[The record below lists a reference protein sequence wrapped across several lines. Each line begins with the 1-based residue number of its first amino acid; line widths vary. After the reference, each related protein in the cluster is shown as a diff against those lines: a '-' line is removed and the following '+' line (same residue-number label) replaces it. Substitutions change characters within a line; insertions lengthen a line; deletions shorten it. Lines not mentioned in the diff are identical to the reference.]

1 MIAASIGIGSCTLA
15 ARRGQRGREQTV
27 SRPTSRRS
35 GGFVPLLVVGVIA
48 FVLWSVFARPAAAPQ
63 NATATVAARVVA
75 ATEAADP
82 ALAGEAPAVAAV
94 AEVAPTESASAAS
107 DAPAQSPTSTPKPA
121 RPTATPTRA
130 PPAQIDGLPVITLD
144 DLPPEALE
152 TLALIESDGP
162 FPFSK
167 DGSTFQ
173 NRERLLPR
181 QANGYYRE
189 YTVITPGED
198 DRGARRIIGGD
209 DGELYYTDDHYA
221 SFARIWQP

>member
-1 MIAASIGIGSCTLA
+1 M
-15 ARRGQRGREQTV
+15 

-48 FVLWSVFARPAAAPQ
+48 FVLWSLFARPAAAPQ
-63 NATATVAARVVA
+63 GAAATVAA
-75 ATEAADP
+75 P
-82 ALAGEAPAVAAV
+82 AAV
-94 AEVAPTESASAAS
+94 AESATDTPAASDAPAAAAESAPTEDTPAAS

-121 RPTATPTRA
+121 RATATPTRA
-130 PPAQIDGLPVITLD
+130 PPAEIDGLPTVTLD
-144 DLPPEALE
+144 ELPPEALE

-173 NRERLLPR
+173 NREQLLPR
-181 QANGYYRE
+181 KASGYYRE

-198 DRGARRIIGGD
+198 DRGARRVVGGEE
-209 DGELYYTDDHYA
+209 GELYYTDDHYA

>member
-1 MIAASIGIGSCTLA
+1 M
-15 ARRGQRGREQTV
+15 

-48 FVLWSVFARPAAAPQ
+48 FVLWSLFARPAAAPQ
-63 NATATVAARVVA
+63 GAAATVAA
-75 ATEAADP
+75 P
-82 ALAGEAPAVAAV
+82 AAV
-94 AEVAPTESASAAS
+94 AESATDTPAAS

-121 RPTATPTRA
+121 RATATPTRA
-130 PPAQIDGLPVITLD
+130 PPAEIDGLPTVTLD
-144 DLPPEALE
+144 ELPPEALE

-173 NRERLLPR
+173 NREQLLPR
-181 QANGYYRE
+181 KASGYYRE

-198 DRGARRIIGGD
+198 DRGARRVVGGEE
-209 DGELYYTDDHYA
+209 GELYYTDDHYA

>member
-1 MIAASIGIGSCTLA
+1 M
-15 ARRGQRGREQTV
+15 

-48 FVLWSVFARPAAAPQ
+48 FVLWSMFARPAAAPQ
-63 NATATVAARVVA
+63 GATATVAA
-75 ATEAADP
+75 
-82 ALAGEAPAVAAV
+82 AVAAETV
-94 AEVAPTESASAAS
+94 VEESAPAATDAGPAS
-107 DAPAQSPTSTPKPA
+107 DAPAAAAAAESASTEAAPAVSDAPAKRPTNTPKPA

-130 PPAQIDGLPVITLD
+130 PPAQIDGLPVITLEE
-144 DLPPEALE
+144 LPRQALE
-152 TLALIESDGP
+152 TLALIDDGGP

-167 DGSTFQ
+167 DGVTFQ

-198 DRGARRIIGGD
+198 DRGARRIVSGEE
-209 DGELYYTDDHYA
+209 GELYYTDDHYA